1 MPASPSP
8 LIHRLRRYLRVVA
21 LLCVGLVVMKSGV
34 AALCAAE
41 AFAAPQPAAVSAGL
55 AGADLAGADLDAD
68 SDVAVAAADAGTG
81 PCWHGGAGGC
91 HCACAHVMTLLPALA
106 VVAVP
111 ESGAQRFSAAP
122 CALRGAPQ
130 DDALRPPIA

>member
-1 MPASPSP
+1 MPASSAP

-41 AFAAPQPAAVSAGL
+41 AFAAPPVAAVSAGL
-55 AGADLAGADLDAD
+55 DAAVNLDVDIA
-68 SDVAVAAADAGTG
+68 AAAADPETG
-81 PCWHGGAGGC
+81 PCWHSGSGGC
-91 HCACAHVMTLLPALA
+91 HCACAHVMTLLPDLA
-106 VVAVP
+106 IVAAP
-111 ESGAQRFSAAP
+111 ASGAQRFPAALCP
-122 CALRGAPQ
+122 LRGAPQ

>member
-1 MPASPSP
+1 MPASSAS

-41 AFAAPQPAAVSAGL
+41 AFAAPPTAVASTGSDAAAS
-55 AGADLAGADLDAD
+55 LDVD
-68 SDVAVAAADAGTG
+68 VAAATADPETG
-81 PCWHGGAGGC
+81 PCWHSGAGGC
-91 HCACAHVMTLLPALA
+91 HCACAHVMTLLPDLA
-106 VVAVP
+106 VVAAP
-111 ESGAQRFSAAP
+111 ASGAQRFPAAP
-122 CALRGAPQ
+122 CPLRGAPQ

>member
-1 MPASPSP
+1 MPASPAP

-41 AFAAPQPAAVSAGL
+41 AFAAPLPAALSAGL
-55 AGADLAGADLDAD
+55 DAGATVDVD
-68 SDVAVAAADAGTG
+68 SDVATAEAETG

-91 HCACAHVMTLLPALA
+91 HCACAHVMTLLPDLA
-106 VVAVP
+106 VVAAPV
-111 ESGAQRFSAAP
+111 SGTQRFPAALCP
-122 CALRGAPQ
+122 LRGAPQ

>member
-1 MPASPSP
+1 MTVASTP

-41 AFAAPQPAAVSAGL
+41 AFSAPLPAAVSAGL
-55 AGADLAGADLDAD
+55 DASANLNVDSVVDAVVADPE
-68 SDVAVAAADAGTG
+68 TG
-81 PCWHGGAGGC
+81 PCWHGGSGGC

-106 VVAVP
+106 IVAEP
-111 ESGAQRFSAAP
+111 MSGAQRFSAAP
-122 CALRGAPQ
+122 CPLRGAPQ